1 MRCGHINCAAALT
14 RAVASGIRERSLESP
29 EQSVPRRN
37 SELVDHLRIKKN
49 PAEAG

>member
-1 MRCGHINCAAALT
+1 MRRGRFNYAAALT
-14 RAVASGIRERSLESP
+14 RAVASGIRERTLKSP
-29 EQSVPRRN
+29 EQSVPRRG